1 MGSRRKAREIAL
13 QMIYSI
19 DVSKSDIKDSLNL
32 YWEHNPDEHEVVAF
46 ANMLSTGTMENL
58 AKIDELITQYTKNWN
73 LKRMASVD
81 RNILRVAIYELV
93 FYKETPVN
101 VVINEA
107 VELAKKYSTNESG
120 GFVNGILDKVKEV
133 RNDNNGQPPADKKR
147 D

>member
-32 YWEHNPDEHEVVAF
+32 YWENNPEEHEVVEF
-46 ANMLSTGTMENL
+46 ANMLSTGTKDNL

-81 RNILRVAIYELV
+81 RNILRVAIFELV

-107 VELAKKYSTNESG
+107 VELAKKFSTSESG

-133 RNDNNGQPPADKKR
+133 REGL
-147 D
+147 

>member
-1 MGSRRKAREIAL
+1 MGVRRKAREIAL
-13 QMIYSI
+13 QIIYSTDTNSQ
-19 DVSKSDIKDSLNL
+19 DVKDTLNM
-32 YWEHNPDEHEVVAF
+32 YWEQNPTEHEVVEFTNILVVGAID
-46 ANMLSTGTMENL
+46 NM
-58 AKIDELITQYTKNWN
+58 AKIDELITKYTKNWN
-73 LKRMASVD
+73 LSRMASVD

-107 VELAKKYSTNESG
+107 VELAKKFSTNESG

-133 RNDNNGQPPADKKR
+133 RDEQDAQPSGDKKR

>member
-32 YWEHNPDEHEVVAF
+32 YWENNPDEHEVVAF

-93 FYKETPVN
+93 FYKDTPVN

-107 VELAKKYSTNESG
+107 VELAKKYSTSESG

-133 RNDNNGQPPADKKR
+133 REGL
-147 D
+147 